1 MKSQV
6 ALNLLTPSAV
16 SKVTTRPEPLN
27 QKTEKDTAASSVS
40 REEHDNWIA
49 EVSHELRLPLANI
62 KLLVE
67 TLIDGAVEDPITA
80 MRMLNRTKEEVSR
93 LQNLV
98 SDLLSH
104 EKLSGG
110 RSELT
115 QRFSRVNIQKRIE
128 DVIETTAELAEEKGV
143 IVSSDCKPGFEL
155 MGDEEQIDQ
164 VLINLVENAVKF
176 TPVGGKVVIRAG
188 GPPAFL
194 EVEDSGI
201 GMAATEIPKIFQ
213 RFYRV
218 DRSRTRGSTG
228 LGLSIVKHIVDL
240 HGAKIAVTS
249 EEGRGSKFRID
260 FP

>member
-1 MKSQV
+1 MES
-6 ALNLLTPSAV
+6 
-16 SKVTTRPEPLN
+16 RPAT
-27 QKTEKDTAASSVS
+27 Q
-40 REEHDNWIA
+40 EEHDNWIA

-67 TLIDGAVEDPITA
+67 TLIDGAVEDPVTA
-80 MRMLNRTKEEVSR
+80 MRMLNRTKDEVTR

-104 EKLSGG
+104 EKLQGG
-110 RSELT
+110 RDEM
-115 QRFSRVNIQKRIE
+115 RFSPVNIEKRAE
-128 DVIETTAELAEEKGV
+128 CVVETTREMAEDKGV
-143 IVSSDCKPGFEL
+143 KLQLSISSGFEL
-155 MGDEEQIDQ
+155 LANEEQIDQ
-164 VLINLVENAVKF
+164 VLINLVENAIKF
-176 TPVGGKVVIRAG
+176 TPAGGTVVVRAG
-188 GPPAFL
+188 GPPPYL

-201 GMAATEIPKIFQ
+201 GMAEAEIPKIFQ

-218 DRSRTRGSTG
+218 DRGRTRGSTG

-249 EEGRGSKFRID
+249 KEGSGSKFRID

>member
-1 MKSQV
+1 MD
-6 ALNLLTPSAV
+6 NRPLT
-16 SKVTTRPEPLN
+16 E
-27 QKTEKDTAASSVS
+27 
-40 REEHDNWIA
+40 EEHNNWIA

-104 EKLSGG
+104 EKLQGG
-110 RSELT
+110 RDEM
-115 QRFSRVNIQKRIE
+115 RFAPVDIAERAQYV
-128 DVIETTAELAEEKGV
+128 VETTREMAQEKGV
-143 IVSSDCKPGFEL
+143 VLKLAIEKGFEL
-155 MGDEEQIDQ
+155 SANAEQIDQ
-164 VLINLVENAVKF
+164 VLINLVENAIKF
-176 TPVGGKVVIRAG
+176 TPAGGSVVIRAG
-188 GPPAFL
+188 GPPPYL
-194 EVEDSGI
+194 EVQDSGI
-201 GMAATEIPKIFQ
+201 GMAEAEIPKIFQ

-218 DRSRTRGSTG
+218 DRGRTRGSTG

-249 EEGRGSKFRID
+249 QEGLGSKFRID